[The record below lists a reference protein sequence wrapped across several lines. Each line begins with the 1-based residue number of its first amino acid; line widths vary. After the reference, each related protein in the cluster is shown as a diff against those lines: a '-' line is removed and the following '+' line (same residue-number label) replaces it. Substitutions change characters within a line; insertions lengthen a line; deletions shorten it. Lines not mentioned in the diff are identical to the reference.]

1 MDAIIGSDVGAVIG
15 AVVVLVMLV
24 GLCAKKKAHQEV
36 NEQFLAST
44 TADFG
49 MLFTTSPPS
58 LHSFDDRVSNVE
70 RNRTVSMGG
79 YEVVVWWCFMLI
91 GGEILCPQRKH
102 FCTESSV
109 CTSSV
114 PCCPYPVPATS
125 SACSSC

>member
-70 RNRTVSMGG
+70 QNRTVSMGG
-79 YEVVVWWCFMLI
+79 WL
-91 GGEILCPQRKH
+91 GGW
-102 FCTESSV
+102 V
-109 CTSSV
+109 
-114 PCCPYPVPATS
+114 
-125 SACSSC
+125 